1 MLDKVDATREAVKEQ
16 MANAGEKMRETK
28 DAMIEKK
35 EEWKLKATTA
45 SQKSIKYMK
54 HLDLETVAKIDAK
67 IDTSDW
73 RWAPTG
79 AFDWIACG
87 ILLLSLVYAFTVDVQ
102 TFMSWHGWIS
112 MDWPKHADMISESSW
127 STCSL
132 ILGIVVFCAAYS

>member
-1 MLDKVDATREAVKEQ
+1 
-16 MANAGEKMRETK
+16 
-28 DAMIEKK
+28 
-35 EEWKLKATTA
+35 
-45 SQKSIKYMK
+45 MK

-102 TFMSWHGWIS
+102 TFISWQGWIS
-112 MDWPKHADMISESSW
+112 MDWPKQADMISESSW

-132 ILGIVVFCAAYS
+132 ILGIVMFCAAYS